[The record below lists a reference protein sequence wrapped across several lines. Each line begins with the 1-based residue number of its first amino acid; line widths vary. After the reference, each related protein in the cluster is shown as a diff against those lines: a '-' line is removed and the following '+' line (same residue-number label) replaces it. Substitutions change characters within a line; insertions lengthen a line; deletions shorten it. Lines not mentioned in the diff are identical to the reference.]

1 MILDFARGS
10 QAEPRGHALA
20 YASSLTEPN
29 AVYAAYLVVP
39 PISIDLAKY
48 MPPMFAEKISL
59 ADAESVSAI
68 PLPPVPEKV
77 ESVDFVLRL
86 AEARN
91 DDVIN
96 LGALDTS
103 NVHHMLS
110 QVSQA
115 AQAYLDLYTTFIKGL
130 GATAE
135 PPPAPTAIGESV
147 EDVLASFMTEKEK
160 LGEMSKLLG
169 KVRYAIEGNDE
180 ALADEA
186 LAEVASMGARLTGV
200 YAIDRLAAA
209 VRIPG
214 EKGRR
219 LTDLHIRRCYSI
231 CDEDY
236 QGVDVIDAEISGLE

>member
-20 YASSLTEPN
+20 YATSLTEHD

-39 PISIDLAKY
+39 PISINLAKY
-48 MPPMFAEKISL
+48 MPPMFAEKVSL

-77 ESVDFVLRL
+77 ESIDFLLRL

-91 DDVIN
+91 DDVID
-96 LGALDTS
+96 LGALDTT
-103 NVHHMLS
+103 NTHNMLS

-115 AQAYLDLYTTFIKGL
+115 AQSYLELYTAYIESL
-130 GATAE
+130 DPVPEPPAE
-135 PPPAPTAIGESV
+135 PPALGESV

-169 KVRYAIEGNDE
+169 KVRYAIDGNDD

-186 LAEVASMGARLTGV
+186 LAEVTSMGARLAGA
-200 YAIDRLAAA
+200 YELGRLAAA
-209 VRIPG
+209 ARIPG

-219 LTDLHIRRCYSI
+219 LTELHIRRCYLI
-231 CDEDY
+231 CDENYGAVND
-236 QGVDVIDAEISGLE
+236 IDTEISALE

>member
-1 MILDFARGS
+1 MILDFERGS

-39 PISIDLAKY
+39 PISINLSKY
-48 MPPMFAEKISL
+48 MPPMFADKVTL

-96 LGALDTS
+96 LGALDTM
-103 NVHHMLS
+103 NAHHMLS

-115 AQAYLDLYTTFIKGL
+115 AQTYLELYTTYIDSL
-130 GATAE
+130 A
-135 PPPAPTAIGESV
+135 PAPEPAPAAPAIGESV
-147 EDVLASFMTEKEK
+147 DDVLASFMTEKEK

-169 KVRYAIEGNDE
+169 KVRYAVDGNDA
-180 ALADEA
+180 ALAEEA
-186 LAEVASMGARLTGV
+186 LAEVSSMGARLTGV
-200 YAIDRLAAA
+200 YELTRLTEAA
-209 VRIPG
+209 RMPG
-214 EKGRR
+214 DKGRR
-219 LTDLHIRRCYSI
+219 LTELHLRRCYLL

-236 QGVDVIDAEISGLE
+236 GGVDAIDAEISALE

>member
-1 MILDFARGS
+1 MILDFERGS

-39 PISIDLAKY
+39 PISINLSKY
-48 MPPMFAEKISL
+48 MPPMFADKVTL

-77 ESVDFVLRL
+77 ESVEFVLRL

-96 LGALDTS
+96 LGALDTM
-103 NVHHMLS
+103 NAHHMLS

-115 AQAYLDLYTTFIKGL
+115 AQTYLELYTVYIDSL
-130 GATAE
+130 A
-135 PPPAPTAIGESV
+135 PAPEPEAAPAIGESV
-147 EDVLASFMTEKEK
+147 DDVLASFMTEKEK

-169 KVRYAIEGNDE
+169 KVRYAVDGNDA
-180 ALADEA
+180 ALAEEA
-186 LAEVASMGARLTGV
+186 LAEVSSMGARLTGT
-200 YAIDRLAAA
+200 YELSRLAEAA
-209 VRIPG
+209 RMPG
-214 EKGRR
+214 DKGRR
-219 LTDLHIRRCYSI
+219 LTELHLRRCYLL

-236 QGVDVIDAEISGLE
+236 SGVDAIDAEISTLE

>member
-86 AEARN
+86 AEARK

-135 PPPAPTAIGESV
+135 PPPAPDGHRRERRGRAGELHDREREARRDV
-147 EDVLASFMTEKEK
+147 EAAGGRSATR
-160 LGEMSKLLG
+160 SKG
-169 KVRYAIEGNDE
+169 TTRPW
-180 ALADEA
+180 
-186 LAEVASMGARLTGV
+186 RT
-200 YAIDRLAAA
+200 RPWP
-209 VRIPG
+209 RWRRW
-214 EKGRR
+214 GR
-219 LTDLHIRRCYSI
+219 
-231 CDEDY
+231 
-236 QGVDVIDAEISGLE
+236 A